1 MGDRFDIHVQLL
13 PEADQKDTF
22 KFMSFGYTSTLGI
35 KGFQYLINTWLR
47 ILLTPKGSDPRD
59 LKAGTQFTNLIGSGV
74 SMADSRDV
82 AVLAIDQCNE
92 QLLTF
97 QQEDTTLTAT
107 ERLASAQIID
117 FIEKPDAPGFDIYVE
132 IKNEA
137 NERLVL
143 NLPDFADVE

>member
-1 MGDRFDIHVQLL
+1 MANRFDIHVQLL

-22 KFMSFGYTSTLGI
+22 KFMSFGYTKTLGI

-59 LKAGTQFTNLIGSGV
+59 LASGTTFTNLIGSGLT
-74 SMADSRDV
+74 MADARDV

-92 QLLTF
+92 QVTAF
-97 QQEDTTLTAT
+97 QKDDTALTAT
-107 ERLASAQIID
+107 ERLASVQIID
-117 FIEKPDAPGFDIYVE
+117 FFEKPDAPGFDIYVE

-143 NLPDFADVE
+143 NLPDFADIE

>member
-13 PEADQKDTF
+13 PVAAQKDTF
-22 KFMSFGYTSTLGI
+22 TFMSFGYQSTLGI

-59 LKAGTQFTNLIGSGV
+59 LGAGTYFTNLVGSGV
-74 SMADSRDV
+74 GLADARDV
-82 AVLAIDQCNE
+82 TTLAIDQCNE
-92 QLLTF
+92 QVLAF

-107 ERLASAQIID
+107 ERLASAQIIN
-117 FIEKPDAPGFDIYVE
+117 FIEKPGGPGFDMYVE

-143 NLPDFADVE
+143 NLPDFADVK